1 MMPMRVM
8 EIARSILKK
17 NSTLADGLRKRF
29 AAQRTYVFNMLSSP
43 GAGKTTLLE
52 ATLARLNE
60 RYRVAALV
68 GDQATDNDATRLRRS
83 GVPVRQITTGSECRL
98 DAIMIEDAL
107 TGWEPQALDALA
119 IENVGNLIC
128 PAEYDLGEDLRVAL
142 FSVTEGED
150 KPLKYPLAFN
160 TADVV
165 LITKNDLSEATEFDA
180 VAARSAIERVH
191 PGVPVLYLST
201 RSGDGMDEWMSF
213 LTSRIDAKRFPL
225 AESAA
230 EHSHPH
236 VHVHSHADGPDH
248 EHVHDHTHSHDHPH
262 DHEH

>member
-1 MMPMRVM
+1 MMPMRVV

-29 AAQRTYVFNMLSSP
+29 SEQRTYVFNLLSSP

-52 ATLARLNE
+52 ASLRRLDE

-68 GDQATDNDATRLRRS
+68 GDQATENDAVRLRRS
-83 GVPVRQITTGSECRL
+83 GVPVKQITTGGECRL

-107 TGWEPQALDALA
+107 TGWEPPSLDVLA

-160 TADVV
+160 TAHVV
-165 LITKNDLSEATEFDA
+165 LITKIDLAAAAEFDER
-180 VAARSAIERVH
+180 AARQAIERVH
-191 PGVPVLYLST
+191 PGVAVLGVSS
-201 RSGDGMDEWMSF
+201 RSGAGMDEWMAF
-213 LTSRIDAKRFPL
+213 LTSRIDAKRFPNSTG
-225 AESAA
+225 AT
-230 EHSHPH
+230 PH
-236 VHVHSHADGPDH
+236 AHAHAHDHQHADGPEH
-248 EHVHDHTHSHDHPH
+248 AHVHDHAHTHDHPH